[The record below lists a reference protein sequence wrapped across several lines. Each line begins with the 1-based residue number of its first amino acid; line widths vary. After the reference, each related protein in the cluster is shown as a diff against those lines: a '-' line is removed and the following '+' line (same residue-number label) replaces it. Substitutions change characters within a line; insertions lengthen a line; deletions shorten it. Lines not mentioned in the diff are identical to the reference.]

1 MYSASHASY
10 PESEDHLI
18 QTLTTADAAT
28 FNFCSPEMGSSLG
41 SITMT
46 LSGSWI
52 SGKFLLLAFPGC
64 MIFTRIPSTPE
75 QDFLKYRLQ
84 LAIEKWI
91 ITLTKRHVSDS
102 RVNVHVGWVTAVDH
116 QAIDEFHALGT
127 LTSQLSRNNN
137 FTALGSWFHDE
148 SEDTIASSTPTNKC
162 FQVNMDKFFLI
173 RLTFGQP
180 NHQWVCSAE
189 IRPGQ
194 WRTSHG

>member
-28 FNFCSPEMGSSLG
+28 FNFCLPEMGSSLG

-46 LSGSWI
+46 WSGSWI
-52 SGKFLLLAFPGC
+52 SGKFLLLAFSGC

-75 QDFLKYRLQ
+75 QDFLNYRLQ

-127 LTSQLSRNNN
+127 LTFQLSRNNYLA
-137 FTALGSWFHDE
+137 ALGSRLHNV
-148 SEDTIASSTPTNKC
+148 SEHTTASSTTTIIN
-162 FQVNMDKFFLI
+162 FQMILNQFF
-173 RLTFGQP
+173 
-180 NHQWVCSAE
+180 SD
-189 IRPGQ
+189 
-194 WRTSHG
+194 